1 MTDTEK
7 GANAMRGYRMKSFS
21 EIQRLAFREVRSNLK
36 VTLSTLLAFA
46 VFLLCMSPNS
56 RGFNASGMCLSF
68 GALTLLCIFPA
79 NVRKMFSKLYDDTEE
94 APETGEAGRKKL
106 FFAEVWA
113 VLQIHIVGAIVVS
126 LPVIASVGGFTG
138 GSGAKLKYMLLHIPL
153 MVAFSLALETLA
165 VISAVCRRKAKHL
178 SISVIF
184 LSLVTGILGLA
195 ILALL
200 SDFGRIQTR
209 IIVFPW
215 EYKYVFDT
223 SSGYSGFR
231 YTEVL
236 WFWQALLSIL
246 ISVAA
251 MFLMYRVFRKN
262 TETSEAEAS
271 EPAEASESAA
281 PEEDARVVFGTAI
294 TISIF
299 LAFVANYL
307 SASYSFP
314 AFVGISGTVYFLV
327 YYFHYKDTAKVTL
340 QRFLLWACNL
350 FVSGIA
356 FAVLM
361 AVMYMTD
368 GFGIGRHVPFTSLDG
383 KDIVIDIPVSDGKSG
398 RLLFH
403 AGSYNVMYHPDG
415 EESKASMI
423 TADRAGDRELRKIAE
438 VVQRH
443 FTESKKSAS
452 EFVDL
457 LFYGSRFSRDLSDY
471 QNAVG
476 FADKCYLGIY
486 RASEP
491 AYLRDINNYD
501 PNGNYPAEENTK
513 TYLLEQLTVLN
524 REEID
529 ALISELREL
538 NLLTERHG
546 TEFRYFWNSD
556 AAD

>member
-1 MTDTEK
+1 MQGGHGDQRSAK
-7 GANAMRGYRMKSFS
+7 RRGGK
-21 EIQRLAFREVRSNLK
+21 EE
-36 VTLSTLLAFA
+36 
-46 VFLLCMSPNS
+46 
-56 RGFNASGMCLSF
+56 
-68 GALTLLCIFPA
+68 
-79 NVRKMFSKLYDDTEE
+79 EE
-94 APETGEAGRKKL
+94 APEPGEAGRKKL

-113 VLQIHIVGAIVVS
+113 VLQIHIVGAIVIG

-138 GSGAKLKYMLLHIPL
+138 GSGAKLKYMLLHLPL
-153 MVAFSLALETLA
+153 MVACSLAIETLA
-165 VISAVCRRKAKHL
+165 IISAVCRRRKNHL

-200 SDFGRIQTR
+200 SDFGRIETR

-236 WFWQALLSIL
+236 WLLQAILSIL
-246 ISVAA
+246 ISVAG
-251 MFLMYRVFRKN
+251 MFLMYREFRKN
-262 TETSEAEAS
+262 TETSEAAEVSKPTEAS
-271 EPAEASESAA
+271 ASAA

-294 TISIF
+294 TISVF
-299 LAFVANYL
+299 LAFAANYL
-307 SASYSFP
+307 SSSYSFP
-314 AFVGISGTVYFLV
+314 AFVGITGIVYFLV

-340 QRFLLWACNL
+340 QRFLLWVCNL
-350 FVSGIA
+350 LVSGIA

-368 GFGIGRHVPFTSLDG
+368 GFGIGRHVTFTNLDG
-383 KDIVIDIPVSDGKSG
+383 KDAVIDIPAADGKSG

-415 EESKASMI
+415 EESKASVI
-423 TADRAGDRELRKIAE
+423 AADNAGDRELRKIAE

-443 FTESKKSAS
+443 FGERKKSAS
-452 EFVDL
+452 EFVEL
-457 LFYGSRFSRDLSDY
+457 LFYGSRFRGELSDY
-471 QNAVG
+471 KSDVG
-476 FADKCYLGIY
+476 FANKCYLSIY

-491 AYLRDINNYD
+491 SYLRDINNYD
-501 PNGNYPAEENTK
+501 SDGDYPIEENTK
-513 TYLLEQLTVLN
+513 TFLLEQLAILN

-538 NLLTERHG
+538 NLLTERRG
-546 TEFRYFWNSD
+546 TEFRYFWNRD

>member
-1 MTDTEK
+1 
-7 GANAMRGYRMKSFS
+7 MKSFS

-94 APETGEAGRKKL
+94 ETPEPGEAGRKKL

-153 MVAFSLALETLA
+153 MVAFSLAIETLA

-236 WFWQALLSIL
+236 WLLQALLSIL

-281 PEEDARVVFGTAI
+281 PEKSGRVMFGTAI

-314 AFVGISGTVYFLV
+314 AFVGISGIVYLLI
-327 YYFHYKDTAKVTL
+327 YWFHYQNTGKITT
-340 QRFLLWACNL
+340 QRVLLWVSNL
-350 FVSGIA
+350 LVSGIA
-356 FAVLM
+356 FALLT

-423 TADRAGDRELRKIAE
+423 TADRAGDCELRKIAE

-476 FADKCYLGIY
+476 FANQCYLSIY

-546 TEFRYFWNSD
+546 TAFRYFWNSD

>member
-1 MTDTEK
+1 
-7 GANAMRGYRMKSFS
+7 MKSFS

-94 APETGEAGRKKL
+94 ETPEPGEAGRKKL

-153 MVAFSLALETLA
+153 MVAFSLAIETLA

-236 WFWQALLSIL
+236 WLLQALLSIL

-281 PEEDARVVFGTAI
+281 PEKSGRVMFGTAI

-314 AFVGISGTVYFLV
+314 AFVGISGIVYLLI
-327 YYFHYKDTAKVTL
+327 YWFHYQNTGSESEGMFPS
-340 QRFLLWACNL
+340 R
-350 FVSGIA
+350 VS
-356 FAVLM
+356 
-361 AVMYMTD
+361 
-368 GFGIGRHVPFTSLDG
+368 
-383 KDIVIDIPVSDGKSG
+383 
-398 RLLFH
+398 
-403 AGSYNVMYHPDG
+403 
-415 EESKASMI
+415 
-423 TADRAGDRELRKIAE
+423 
-438 VVQRH
+438 
-443 FTESKKSAS
+443 
-452 EFVDL
+452 
-457 LFYGSRFSRDLSDY
+457 
-471 QNAVG
+471 
-476 FADKCYLGIY
+476 
-486 RASEP
+486 
-491 AYLRDINNYD
+491 
-501 PNGNYPAEENTK
+501 
-513 TYLLEQLTVLN
+513 
-524 REEID
+524 
-529 ALISELREL
+529 
-538 NLLTERHG
+538 TERI
-546 TEFRYFWNSD
+546 S
-556 AAD
+556 

>member
-1 MTDTEK
+1 
-7 GANAMRGYRMKSFS
+7 MKSFS

-113 VLQIHIVGAIVVS
+113 VLQIHIVGAIVIG

-153 MVAFSLALETLA
+153 MVAFSLAIETLA

-200 SDFGRIQTR
+200 ADFGRIQTR

-236 WFWQALLSIL
+236 WLLQALLSIL

-251 MFLMYRVFRKN
+251 MFLMYREFRKN

-281 PEEDARVVFGTAI
+281 PEKSGRVMFGTAI
-294 TISIF
+294 TISVF
-299 LAFVANYL
+299 LAFAANYL
-307 SASYSFP
+307 SSSYSFP
-314 AFVGISGTVYFLV
+314 AFVWITGIVYFLV
-327 YYFHYKDTAKVTL
+327 YKKS
-340 QRFLLWACNL
+340 W
-350 FVSGIA
+350 
-356 FAVLM
+356 LM
-361 AVMYMTD
+361 RD
-368 GFGIGRHVPFTSLDG
+368 SLD
-383 KDIVIDIPVSDGKSG
+383 KSSLNFLNG
-398 RLLFH
+398 YLCALHLYDELVEELL
-403 AGSYNVMYHPDG
+403 D
-415 EESKASMI
+415 
-423 TADRAGDRELRKIAE
+423 
-438 VVQRH
+438 
-443 FTESKKSAS
+443 
-452 EFVDL
+452 
-457 LFYGSRFSRDLSDY
+457 
-471 QNAVG
+471 
-476 FADKCYLGIY
+476 FAIL
-486 RASEP
+486 
-491 AYLRDINNYD
+491 
-501 PNGNYPAEENTK
+501 
-513 TYLLEQLTVLN
+513 
-524 REEID
+524 
-529 ALISELREL
+529 
-538 NLLTERHG
+538 
-546 TEFRYFWNSD
+546 
-556 AAD
+556 

>member
-1 MTDTEK
+1 MIDTEK
-7 GANAMRGYRMKSFS
+7 GANAIRGYRMKSFS

-94 APETGEAGRKKL
+94 ETPEPGEAGRKKL

-153 MVAFSLALETLA
+153 MVAFSLAIETLA

-236 WFWQALLSIL
+236 WLLQALLSIL

-281 PEEDARVVFGTAI
+281 PEKSGRVMFGTAI

-314 AFVGISGTVYFLV
+314 AFVGISGIVYLLI
-327 YYFHYKDTAKVTL
+327 YWFHYQNTGKITT
-340 QRFLLWACNL
+340 QRVLLWVSNL
-350 FVSGIA
+350 LVSGIA
-356 FAVLM
+356 FALLT

-403 AGSYNVMYHPDG
+403 AGSYNVMYH
-415 EESKASMI
+415 
-423 TADRAGDRELRKIAE
+423 RER
-438 VVQRH
+438 
-443 FTESKKSAS
+443 
-452 EFVDL
+452 
-457 LFYGSRFSRDLSDY
+457 
-471 QNAVG
+471 N
-476 FADKCYLGIY
+476 
-486 RASEP
+486 
-491 AYLRDINNYD
+491 
-501 PNGNYPAEENTK
+501 
-513 TYLLEQLTVLN
+513 
-524 REEID
+524 
-529 ALISELREL
+529 
-538 NLLTERHG
+538 
-546 TEFRYFWNSD
+546 
-556 AAD
+556 

>member
-1 MTDTEK
+1 
-7 GANAMRGYRMKSFS
+7 MKSFS

-79 NVRKMFSKLYDDTEE
+79 NVQKMFSKLYDDTEE
-94 APETGEAGRKKL
+94 ETPEPGEAGRKKL

-153 MVAFSLALETLA
+153 MVAFSLAIETLA

-236 WFWQALLSIL
+236 WLLQALLSIL

-281 PEEDARVVFGTAI
+281 PEKSGRVMFGTAI

-314 AFVGISGTVYFLV
+314 AFVGISGIVYLLI
-327 YYFHYKDTAKVTL
+327 YWFHYKNTGKITT
-340 QRFLLWACNL
+340 QRVLLWVSNL
-350 FVSGIA
+350 LVSGIA
-356 FAVLM
+356 FALLT

-415 EESKASMI
+415 EEIKASMI
-423 TADRAGDRELRKIAE
+423 TADHAGDRELRKIAE

-471 QNAVG
+471 KSDVG
-476 FADKCYLGIY
+476 FADQCYLSIY